1 MSSFPSRQLEVWQ
14 SSLAESI
21 APIPGVFSF
30 QVVQTVM
37 VPQTLQFLIENAL
50 QRLQGLGDV
59 MIGFMAGMRYAD
71 QRNPGPLLYWKR
83 FQNAAELFSFDIEI
97 LSDAISQ
104 LELHTDINLTYA
116 QVTYLADV
124 GSGPNLPLLILRR
137 LPFTRGVG
145 FEIEERA
152 EVNKSFQQGDFNLP
166 ERVRVA
172 QQHYSTG
179 MALLAGED
187 SVSGLIDA
195 AFMQFYLSVEATLG
209 CYKKDEALKQGEV
222 LYGAEF
228 DDNLKKIVSHIYI
241 ARNRFFGH
249 AHPKSLKGLLDTD
262 TAFDIAKQALVVRW
276 AARKLVELELRR
288 PLLKRE
294 MRLYP
299 NPRESVTF
307 NGDSNSL
314 EDVFALPP

>member
-1 MSSFPSRQLEVWQ
+1 
-14 SSLAESI
+14 
-21 APIPGVFSF
+21 
-30 QVVQTVM
+30 M

-71 QRNPGPLLYWKR
+71 QRNPCPLLYWKR

-145 FEIEERA
+145 FEIEERT
-152 EVNKSFQQGDFNLP
+152 EVNKSFQQGDFNLR
-166 ERVRVA
+166 EKVRVV

-179 MALLAGED
+179 MALFAGED
-187 SVSGLIDA
+187 SVFGAYRRSFHAI
-195 AFMQFYLSVEATLG
+195 LSV
-209 CYKKDEALKQGEV
+209 
-222 LYGAEF
+222 
-228 DDNLKKIVSHIYI
+228 
-241 ARNRFFGH
+241 R
-249 AHPKSLKGLLDTD
+249 
-262 TAFDIAKQALVVRW
+262 
-276 AARKLVELELRR
+276 
-288 PLLKRE
+288 
-294 MRLYP
+294 
-299 NPRESVTF
+299 
-307 NGDSNSL
+307 
-314 EDVFALPP
+314 